1 MNKQN
6 DYMNQ
11 EPGKKSFTSFLEKDG
26 ERKMNTWKPE
36 PDLEKNKF
44 TPKEIVINIGIA
56 LGAILGTIIMIAA
69 LVGTVYIIISAL
81 KAFIRILL
89 S

>member
-1 MNKQN
+1 
-6 DYMNQ
+6 MNQ
-11 EPGKKSFTSFLEKDG
+11 ELRKKPFDDFLEKDG

-44 TPKEIVINIGIA
+44 TFKEIVINIGIV

-69 LVGTVYIIISAL
+69 LIGAVVIIISAV
-81 KAFIRILL
+81 KAFIHILL